1 MEKYT
6 DFFFQYEKKK
16 SPAKSYLPLCEKNF
30 SDSVTISDF
39 ISFQLYVR
47 LHGFP
52 HVYPEITGGICTDLT
67 QFYLI
72 LTGLPSII
80 SLNLSQF

>member
-6 DFFFQYEKKK
+6 DFFYIYIEKKIPRQEL
-16 SPAKSYLPLCEKNF
+16 STTVCKNF